1 MYESTMDQL
10 FNLYGKI
17 PVGGIVIV
25 DDWDLTDC
33 RRALRDFRSWHSM
46 EEELQTIP
54 GDRRGRFWIK
64 RKDVELQLDRYKLLL
79 GTTTTTANP

>member
-10 FNLYGKI
+10 FNLYEKI

-25 DDWDLTDC
+25 DDWIVGEC
-33 RRALRDFRSWHSM
+33 RRAIRDFRSWHGM

-54 GDRRGRFWIK
+54 GDQIGRYWIK
-64 RKDVELQLDRYKLLL
+64 RKPVKLQMDRYKPLL
-79 GTTTTTANP
+79 GSTTPAKP